1 QFFLTKRDENSLR
14 KLLPFQ
20 QNVHIGVMHPAR
32 AKRDAARDVFR
43 QTNYPMLIKIVP
55 SILIWYKIKKIP
67 WGKYKNQEIKQSR
80 NKIIKEIKQSRKL
93 NKQGNIKQKI

>member
-1 QFFLTKRDENSLR
+1 MRR
-14 KLLPFQ
+14 
-20 QNVHIGVMHPAR
+20 AR
-32 AKRDAARDVFR
+32 AKEMQRAMSSAPKRMQLAMPSATKSAPIR

-80 NKIIKEIKQSRKL
+80 DKKIKK
-93 NKQGNIKQKI
+93 

>member
-1 QFFLTKRDENSLR
+1 MQFFLSKREEKCREKLLPFQQNVRMGVMQFFLLKRDENSLR

-20 QNVHIGVMHPAR
+20 QNGHIGVMRRAR
-32 AKRDAARDVFR
+32 AKEMAARDVIR

-67 WGKYKNQEIKQSR
+67 WGK
-80 NKIIKEIKQSRKL
+80 
-93 NKQGNIKQKI
+93 